1 MKIWHIS
8 DTHGVHLFLKIPKE
22 VDMVI
27 FSGDCSN
34 PRTPALNETEVRDF
48 LEWFSRLPIKYK
60 IFVAGNHDTSIEHRL
75 VRPQEI
81 RDLGII
87 YLENSS
93 CEIEGIK
100 FFGTPITPAFGV
112 GWAWNRKR
120 EKMHALWESVPED
133 TDVLISHGPP
143 KGILDMSFDRAGN
156 LERCGCTSMFK
167 FVSKANLKLV
177 LFGHIHN
184 SSEILTNAG
193 TMQLTG
199 KQTIFSNGTVVRD
212 GQLGQIYSHGN
223 IFTI

>member
-8 DTHGVHLFLKIPKE
+8 DTHGVHSLLTIPKE

-34 PRTPALNETEVRDF
+34 PQAPALNESEVRDF
-48 LEWFSRLPIKYK
+48 LNWFSQLPIKYK
-60 IFVAGNHDTSIEHRL
+60 IFVAGNHDTSIERRL
-75 VRPQEI
+75 IRPREFQ
-81 RDLGII
+81 DLGII

-93 CEIEGIK
+93 REIEGIR

-120 EKMHALWESVPED
+120 EKMHDLWESVPEGI
-133 TDVLISHGPP
+133 DVLISHGPP

-167 FVSKANLKLV
+167 FVIKRNFKLV

-193 TMQLTG
+193 CMQLAG
-199 KQTIFSNGTVVRD
+199 LDTIFSNGTVVKD
-212 GQLGQIYSHGN
+212 GQLGRIHSHGN
-223 IFTI
+223 VFTI